1 MKIRKAVIAAAGL
14 GTRFLPATK
23 SQPKEMLPLMNKPL
37 IQYAVEEAVACGVE
51 LVVIVTALGKS
62 AIENYFDRSFEL
74 EYLLEQRGDSK
85 LAEEMRRLSSLVDI
99 CYVRQKEQL
108 GLGHAVL
115 TAKHIIGDEPFLLLL
130 PDDIFEHGESMLKQ
144 MIRISEQNGGSVLAV
159 QKVAAEEVSRY
170 GIINPNKVDDRIYQ
184 VQSLMEKPRAAEAPS
199 NLAIMGRYVLT
210 PQIFRALEDTQPGKN
225 GEIQLTDGLQKAVKI
240 QQIYAYEFEGERYDA
255 GTPLGWLKTSIA
267 LSLKNPDI
275 GIELRDYLRS
285 LV

>member
-37 IQYAVEEAVACGVE
+37 IQYSVEEAAACGVE

-74 EYLLEQRGDSK
+74 EYLLEQRGERK
-85 LAEEMRRLSSLVDI
+85 LAQEMRRLSNLVDI

-115 TAKHIIGDEPFLLLL
+115 TAKHIIGDEAFLLLL
-130 PDDIFEHGESMLKQ
+130 PDDIFEHGESVLKQ
-144 MIRISEQNGGSVLAV
+144 MLRVSEQYGGSVLAV

-170 GIINPNKVDDRIYQ
+170 GIIGPNKVDERTYQ
-184 VQSLMEKPRAAEAPS
+184 VQSLMEKPRATEAPS
-199 NLAIMGRYVLT
+199 DMAIMGRYVLHAANFQSVRGH
-210 PQIFRALEDTQPGKN
+210 PAREKWGNPAN
-225 GEIQLTDGLQKAVKI
+225 GRLTK
-240 QQIYAYEFEGERYDA
+240 R
-255 GTPLGWLKTSIA
+255 T
-267 LSLKNPDI
+267 
-275 GIELRDYLRS
+275 
-285 LV
+285 